1 MKFRWNKKYLYWGM
15 TAFAVIC
22 ASLLFYFVIFRM
34 HVLFNGIRRFI
45 SIMMP
50 VICGAV
56 IAYLLIP
63 VLKFSG
69 EENLSVFYREKE
81 DDFGAGAQKNGS
93 ISVYQYVT
101 AFCPA
106 DYLFSFVHDCTKYSG
121 QYYQYY

>member
-56 IAYLLIP
+56 IGYLLIA
-63 VLKFSG
+63 VLII
-69 EENLSVFYREKE
+69 EERRIFR
-81 DDFGAGAQKNGS
+81 
-93 ISVYQYVT
+93 
-101 AFCPA
+101 
-106 DYLFSFVHDCTKYSG
+106 DCSE
-121 QYYQYY
+121 

>member
-15 TAFAVIC
+15 TAFAVVC

-34 HVLFNGIRRFI
+34 HVLFNGIRKII

-63 VLKFSG
+63 VVNFQERKIFRYLK
-69 EENLSVFYREKE
+69 EKKHVVLE
-81 DDFGAGAQKNGS
+81 KT
-93 ISVYQYVT
+93 IKE
-101 AFCPA
+101 
-106 DYLFSFVHDCTKYSG
+106 L
-121 QYYQYY
+121 

>member
-50 VICGAV
+50 VIWRCSDCLSSNSRAE
-56 IAYLLIP
+56 
-63 VLKFSG
+63 FSG

-93 ISVYQYVT
+93 ISVSVRHC
-101 AFCPA
+101 FLPC
-106 DYLFSFVHDCTKYSG
+106 
-121 QYYQYY
+121 